1 MSTEFNTEMY
11 TNSSNIFFIGI
22 AGTGMSAIAQYL
34 KASGKNISGSDRQFQ
49 KDVFNENL
57 AALELVGI
65 TCFEQGAGGI
75 TADIDLV
82 VVSTAVE
89 DTVPE
94 VQEAKRLGKPIVKRS
109 ELLAEIV
116 LTKKTIAIGG
126 TSGKSTTSAMLYEI
140 LFHAGLKPSIIGGAG
155 LTRLIQEGK
164 VGNAAYGEGEW
175 LIIEAD
181 ESDGS
186 IVQYRPEIGVL
197 LNIDKD
203 HQDLDE
209 LVRLFGIFRTNSKHF
224 IVNLAHSLSASLSK
238 KSIFDF
244 DCNEQ
249 SKAYMNATGFHQK
262 GSMISFYVEEH
273 SFVVHSPGRHT
284 MENAMAALA
293 VAHSLGIQWEVC
305 ADALRNYEGIYRR
318 HQVYGEKNGVI
329 LVDDFAHN
337 PVKCA
342 RSIEACQPLAPKLIA
357 WFQPH
362 GYGPTRF
369 LRHDFVEEIAKVLRS
384 QDEIWMSEIYYA
396 GGTAVKDISANDLIE
411 DLTAKGVNAFFVADR
426 KDLLETMR
434 PHFTPSTTLL
444 LMGARDPSL
453 GEFAKQVWGEL

>member
-49 KDVFNENL
+49 KDIFNENR

-369 LRHDFVEEIAKVLRS
+369 LRHDFVEEIAKVLRP

-396 GGTAVKDISANDLIE
+396 GGTAVKDISANDLIK
-411 DLTAKGVNAFFVADR
+411 DLTGKGVNAFFVADR

>member
-1 MSTEFNTEMY
+1 MY

-49 KDVFNENL
+49 KDIFNENR

-65 TCFEQGAGGI
+65 TCFEQGAGGV

-369 LRHDFVEEIAKVLRS
+369 LRHDFVEEIAKVLRP

-396 GGTAVKDISANDLIE
+396 GGTAVKDISANDLIK